1 MKTTLIVAM
10 DKARGIG
17 KNNDL
22 MWHLP
27 ADMKFFKETTTGHIV
42 LMGRKNF
49 ESIPEKYR
57 PLVNRE
63 NVILTRN
70 KNYTAEGCTIVNDLS
85 ELTDLFSAFDERTL
99 FVIGGGEIY
108 RLAMEAGMIDEMLIT
123 HVNKNYDADTFFPTF
138 ELCDWKVETI
148 MTQEKDER
156 HEASFTVVKYTRLS
170 NQRRAK

>member
-27 ADMKFFKETTTGHIV
+27 ADMKFFKETTLGHIV

-57 PLVNRE
+57 PLVKRE

-70 KNYTAEGCTIVNDLS
+70 KSYSAEGCTIINSLG
-85 ELTDLFSAFDERTL
+85 ECNDLFSENDERTL
-99 FVIGGGEIY
+99 FIIGGGEIY
-108 RLAMEAGMIDEMLIT
+108 RLALEANTIDEMIIT
-123 HVNKNYDADTFFPTF
+123 HVNENYDADTFFPPF

-148 MTQEKDER
+148 LTQEKDQR
-156 HEASFTVVKYTRLS
+156 HKASFTVIKYTKLS
-170 NQRRAK
+170 SNRK